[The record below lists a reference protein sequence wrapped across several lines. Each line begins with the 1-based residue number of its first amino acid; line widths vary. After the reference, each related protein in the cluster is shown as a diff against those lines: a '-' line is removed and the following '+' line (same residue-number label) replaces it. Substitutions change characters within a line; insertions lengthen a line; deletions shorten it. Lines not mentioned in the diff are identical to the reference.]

1 MSFPKTNH
9 FPKNLFHSN
18 AGDLHQRLNPV
29 DESINVSMRGFDDD
43 FVQRSEKID
52 AERRANWQTAN
63 VDLQVNVIDV
73 VSRTSIEVRSNA
85 DPEFRKSLQNARNSF
100 KNSNADLLAARQARG
115 AAKSDLDSKKQ
126 DIAVQ
131 AAKIEAHNFSMTEL
145 GAVLQTNLQ

>member
-1 MSFPKTNH
+1 
-9 FPKNLFHSN
+9 
-18 AGDLHQRLNPV
+18 
-29 DESINVSMRGFDDD
+29 MRGFDDD
-43 FVQRSEKID
+43 FVQRSENID

-85 DPEFRKSLQNARNSF
+85 DPEFRKSLQNARDSF

-115 AAKSDLDSKKQ
+115 AAKTDLESKKQ